1 MPTETFFK
9 LPEEKKKRIVEAAIK
24 EYTRVSAEE
33 ASIKNIVENA
43 GIARGSFY
51 QYFESKYDLLNFIL
65 KKDFE
70 MIENFIIEDLEK
82 TDGDIFQVHI
92 DLFDFMIKEIFSRG
106 NVKFHE
112 KRLENLK
119 PSDDMFFCC
128 QEIKKPKGD
137 DEEIIPIFEKTEV
150 IERINMD
157 KLNIKDESEM
167 KVLLNMLIL
176 SIKKSVISCF
186 KYGSFEKGKEEHIRM
201 IELLKYGAL
210 K

>member
-33 ASIKNIVENA
+33 ASIKNIVEDA

-82 TDGDIFQVHI
+82 KDGDIFQVHI

-106 NVKFHE
+106 DIKFHE
-112 KRLENLK
+112 TRLQNLK
-119 PSDDMFFCC
+119 PSDDMFFYF
-128 QEIKKPKGD
+128 QEMKEQENCKSKIK
-137 DEEIIPIFEKTEV
+137 PIFEKQEV
-150 IERINMD
+150 ISKINTDM
-157 KLNIKDESEM
+157 LQIKDESEI
-167 KVLLNMLIL
+167 KYLLNILIFI
-176 SIKKSVISCF
+176 IKKSTISCF
-186 KYGSFEKGKEEHIRM
+186 KSGSFEKGREENVKM

>member
-51 QYFESKYDLLNFIL
+51 QYFESK
-65 KKDFE
+65 
-70 MIENFIIEDLEK
+70 
-82 TDGDIFQVHI
+82 VHI